1 MRTSTSRLLT
11 SAAALAVAAGGAL
24 AAPPASAASTPACG
38 NADLTASYRHS
49 DDGAGHR
56 FGWIV
61 LTNTSGH
68 ACHTGGYGGVSY
80 VGDGNGTQIGASAVR
95 QNGASVKTFLVKA
108 GARLRSPIDEAT
120 ADNFGKTRCRRA
132 HVDGFRVYVPN
143 ATLSQFV
150 PHATTG
156 CRNAKV
162 HLLFQKPYRRP
173 ESSNRT

>member
-1 MRTSTSRLLT
+1 MHTRTSRLLT
-11 SAAALAVAAGGAL
+11 SAAALAVVAAGAL
-24 AAPPASAASTPACG
+24 IAPAATAASTPACG

-68 ACHTGGYGGVSY
+68 ACHTGGFGGVSY
-80 VGDGNGTQIGASAVR
+80 VGDGNGTQIGAAAVR
-95 QNGASVKTFLVKA
+95 RDRAAVKTHVVKP
-108 GARLRSPIDEAT
+108 GARLRSPIDEAR
-120 ADNFGKTRCRRA
+120 ADNFGKKKCHRA

-143 ATLSQFV
+143 ATRSQFV

-156 CRNAKV
+156 CRNTKV
-162 HLLFQKPYRRP
+162 HLLFHTPYRP
-173 ESSNRT
+173 